1 MSEPTRDE
9 IKQAAEG
16 IVVTHDNHVRW
27 DIKDFYCGERST
39 AAKVAR
45 AYLAL
50 REQVETVTLPALRD
64 LVACHDEDEGMDAF
78 GDDES
83 VGTEEG
89 KDGVRKDLKLTFG
102 ILRRARA
109 VLRQLA
115 EEL

>member
-1 MSEPTRDE
+1 MSDD
-9 IKQAAEG
+9 IKQAAEHCLRNDNCHGCPG
-16 IVVTHDNHVRW
+16 INTRCTRT
-27 DIKDFYCGERST
+27 F
-39 AAKVAR
+39 AR